1 MPEFYISTFGKQL
14 NLNFI
19 LQHKMPEP
27 NPRESTKEKLNKMR
41 KQKQQN
47 KIKQMGNNINTE
59 TGGMVFICDAFF
71 LRILSLLYTKEMKKT
86 GVKRK

>member
-1 MPEFYISTFGKQL
+1 
-14 NLNFI
+14 
-19 LQHKMPEP
+19 MPEP

-71 LRILSLLYTKEMKKT
+71 LRTYFESLVYEGNEKKL
-86 GVKRK
+86 V